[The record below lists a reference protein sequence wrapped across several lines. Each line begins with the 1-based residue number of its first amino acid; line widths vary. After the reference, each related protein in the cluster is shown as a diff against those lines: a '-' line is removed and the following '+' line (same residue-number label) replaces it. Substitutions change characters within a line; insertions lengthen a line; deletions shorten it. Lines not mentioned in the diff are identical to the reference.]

1 MQIGYITA
9 YPVENKKAIKP
20 KVLEDFFVD
29 CVNVLTPMRPSH
41 KARR

>member
-9 YPVENKKAIKP
+9 YPVERNIASKP
-20 KVLEDFFVD
+20 KDLDDLFFD
-29 CVNVLTPMRPSH
+29 CVNVLTPIRPSH